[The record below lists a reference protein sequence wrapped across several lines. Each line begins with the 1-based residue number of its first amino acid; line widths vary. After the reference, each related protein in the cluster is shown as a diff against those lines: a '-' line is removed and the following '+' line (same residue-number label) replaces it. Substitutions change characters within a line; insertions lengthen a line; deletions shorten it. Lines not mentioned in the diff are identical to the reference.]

1 MEGEGEGVGEEPHLH
16 TPHAQLEDVGEEGGG
31 AEVEEEGVEEA
42 EEGYGEEGEEEGVP
56 GGGAVEG
63 GPGEGRQGG
72 QGQLHHHQGEGGGG
86 AVEGRGGQW
95 REEEEMQWKEE
106 CCEVQ
111 GREQQGR
118 LWDTACRFF
127 GGVRK
132 ALVSG
137 GEATAMV
144 TRQHSETLH
153 RTRVASTRR
162 IKAPE
167 DVGSELMVLTA
178 AGTV

>member
-1 MEGEGEGVGEEPHLH
+1 MWERRVVGRRWRKREWRRLRRVMARGGRRRASLEGERSREVQVRAARVARASSTTTRGRVGE
-16 TPHAQLEDVGEEGGG
+16 
-31 AEVEEEGVEEA
+31 
-42 EEGYGEEGEEEGVP
+42 
-56 GGGAVEG
+56 
-63 GPGEGRQGG
+63 
-72 QGQLHHHQGEGGGG
+72 
-86 AVEGRGGQW
+86 GQW
-95 REEEEMQWKEE
+95 REEEEVQWREE
-106 CCEVQ
+106 CREVQ

-118 LWDTACRFF
+118 LWDTACKFF

-144 TRQHSETLH
+144 TRQHSEILR